1 MYDHYQK
8 KLNIDYKIYL
18 ENHIKK
24 YWSNYIFMEDIQ
36 EALKT
41 AYNKFSSIEARKK
54 DAFIILDT
62 YLGNFD
68 LTESFTKKIILLNT
82 EPYKL
87 EHLLILHDWLIDKCC
102 NITNIFLISDHSMG
116 AKKWYEDYLNLFNVV
131 GFNIIETPIR
141 NIHRLETINF
151 LSDYPL
157 QKDAIRKKI
166 KYYFSAFM
174 GGYSSSMEK
183 DVLATFFLSKKNI
196 GYIEYLSGYCSS
208 EYQFENYL
216 ESITYFSNR
225 EQVEILLKLRKD
237 GSFSKYNQNNNIPSF
252 HDQMKSNAYD
262 SLAQIYDQ
270 SFCQLLRETYN
281 SEPWTCITEKT
292 LDCFLNYM
300 VPIPL
305 SINSVS
311 NLENIGFKFDHTMID
326 YSFQHEKDFFKRIV
340 KIGETLETI
349 SKTYSLADLEEYI
362 LNNREILCYNYNY
375 IVSNDLKNHLEQEFI
390 NQL

>member
-1 MYDHYQK
+1 MSPFVRVNSH
-8 KLNIDYKIYL
+8 
-18 ENHIKK
+18 E
-24 YWSNYIFMEDIQ
+24 IF
-36 EALKT
+36 
-41 AYNKFSSIEARKK
+41 Y
-54 DAFIILDT
+54 
-62 YLGNFD
+62 
-68 LTESFTKKIILLNT
+68 
-82 EPYKL
+82 
-87 EHLLILHDWLIDKCC
+87 
-102 NITNIFLISDHSMG
+102 
-116 AKKWYEDYLNLFNVV
+116 
-131 GFNIIETPIR
+131 
-141 NIHRLETINF
+141 
-151 LSDYPL
+151 
-157 QKDAIRKKI
+157 
-166 KYYFSAFM
+166 
-174 GGYSSSMEK
+174 